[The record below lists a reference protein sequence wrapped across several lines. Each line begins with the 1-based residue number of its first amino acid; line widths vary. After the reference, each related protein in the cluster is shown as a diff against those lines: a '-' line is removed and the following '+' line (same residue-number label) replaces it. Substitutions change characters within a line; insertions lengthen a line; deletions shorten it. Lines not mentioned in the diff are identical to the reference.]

1 MGDCCDVS
9 GRGGFATVMATL
21 LLSIGWALNAA
32 AIGTCRFV
40 TVDGLRD
47 TDQAD
52 QTLVTAFGM
61 YTFQGTDIY
70 GSSYC
75 YLIEYTTFSSNL
87 PFWTDPKMNSARI
100 TGGTAAFMTFCC
112 MIFCWC
118 ALCCGCLKIKGVR
131 RALAFFSLLGCAL
144 AGCMFLVNNSNFC
157 AMNACSF
164 SMGGG
169 LVIGAML
176 AYVAAGV
183 LFCAAPDDELGEDIL
198 PPQVTATSTA
208 IPTTNPEAGTVTIE
222 KTELAD
228 GTVTT
233 KKTTVNADGSQTVEE
248 TTETPMYDAKV

>member
-1 MGDCCDVS
+1 
-9 GRGGFATVMATL
+9 
-21 LLSIGWALNAA
+21 
-32 AIGTCRFV
+32 
-40 TVDGLRD
+40 
-47 TDQAD
+47 
-52 QTLVTAFGM
+52 
-61 YTFQGTDIY
+61 
-70 GSSYC
+70 
-75 YLIEYTTFSSNL
+75 
-87 PFWTDPKMNSARI
+87 
-100 TGGTAAFMTFCC
+100 
-112 MIFCWC
+112 
-118 ALCCGCLKIKGVR
+118 
-131 RALAFFSLLGCAL
+131 
-144 AGCMFLVNNSNFC
+144 
-157 AMNACSF
+157 
-164 SMGGG
+164 MGGG